1 VPKKSGTWKKP
12 KEKLTL
18 KQSRFAKAFMK
29 TRSLKEAA
37 LAAGYSPKNPTE
49 SGIQALNQIK
59 DKAPEVM
66 ARAGLTLD
74 ILIRKHLAPLLE
86 ATETKFSQH
95 EGEFTDSVETADNG
109 IRLGAARTAF
119 ELLNAFPP
127 KDPALAAQVGISVV
141 VLDIPRPDRAA
152 INVTPAKKRVETSGN
167 GHKPVDP
174 RPQD

>member
-1 VPKKSGTWKKP
+1 MPKKAGTWKKP

-127 KDPALAAQVGISVV
+127 KDPALAAQMGISVV

-152 INVTPAKKRVETSGN
+152 INVTPAKPALPSGN
-167 GHKPVDP
+167 GNKPDP
-174 RPQD
+174 RPRD